1 MAAGHVTGLFQATK
15 SVLSATIIL
24 LVPFYLFHSI
34 SISSSVE
41 RSSFKRGSIDFL
53 YFLILMS
60 GLIYFFAIVLKIN
73 FLSNIYIYAMYYY
86 YGRIHSNRIIIIN
99 FLPMR
104 ASFMIWYLFFYA
116 QVHFAD
122 LVDIW
127 QSRLEELL
135 AKYCH
140 WAYSLLYL

>member
-1 MAAGHVTGLFQATK
+1 MATGNITGLFQATK
-15 SVLSATIIL
+15 LVLSATIIFLVL
-24 LVPFYLFHSI
+24 LFLSCSI

-104 ASFMIWYLFFYA
+104 ASFMIWYL
-116 QVHFAD
+116 
-122 LVDIW
+122 
-127 QSRLEELL
+127 
-135 AKYCH
+135 
-140 WAYSLLYL
+140 SL